1 VLYTL
6 KVLTRRS
13 HLLVATLVV
22 LLTACAGPTAPT
34 GPGGAS
40 ASAPLGTDG
49 AKAPRI
55 DWRPC
60 GGAFQCAT
68 VPVPLDYR
76 NPTGPT
82 IPLGMVRLPALD
94 PAARIGTLAVNY
106 GGPGTPGVSS
116 LRRLASR
123 FDGVRARMDVLAV
136 DPRGVGQSSPVRCG
150 GLDGQP
156 VHPAGSPLADPAGFW
171 TSARAAG
178 QACSAAS
185 GELLRHLSTANA
197 ARDLDL
203 IRQSLGDP
211 EISVYGYSYGT
222 VLGATYAN
230 LFPDHLRALVVDGT
244 LDLAANAGT
253 ADPGR
258 PVDVRAGVAAAR
270 EGSVQ
275 AFLADCGAAGPGRCA
290 LAAPPGA
297 DPRAR
302 VDAAVAGATRAG
314 ASADLADRVAT
325 ALESG
330 GRLASLARSLAAR
343 APAGVP
349 PGPVV
354 PDPAAGAPAHSTAF
368 LAVQCTDVVTPTAD
382 QVTALLPGEQAAHP
396 LFGVPAALNTAACVD
411 WPAVDP
417 DRYLG
422 PWNAPLRAPALV
434 INAREDPDTPLANA
448 RATASQLA
456 AARLLVVDGF
466 GHTTLDLPSH
476 CAQDAAAAYLLDP
489 TRPPAEGTVCPP
501 DPGAVA
507 FAG

>member
-1 VLYTL
+1 M
-6 KVLTRRS
+6 LTRRS
-13 HLLVATLVV
+13 HLLLA
-22 LLTACAGPTAPT
+22 LLLLLAGCAAPAGSSSGAPDGAAGPAP
-34 GPGGAS
+34 S
-40 ASAPLGTDG
+40 VRLGTNG
-49 AKAPRI
+49 AAVPRI

-94 PAARIGTLAVNY
+94 PAHRIGTLAVNY
-106 GGPGTPGVSS
+106 GGPGTPGTSS

-150 GLDGQP
+150 PFDGQP
-156 VHPAGSPLADPAGFW
+156 VLPAGSPLADPAGFW
-171 TSARAAG
+171 TAARAAG
-178 QACSAAS
+178 QACAAAS

-222 VLGATYAN
+222 VLAGTYAN
-230 LFPDHLRALVVDGT
+230 LFADHTRALVVDGT
-244 LDLAANAGT
+244 LDLAANAGSG
-253 ADPGR
+253 DPGR

-270 EGSVQ
+270 DASVQ
-275 AFLADCGAAGPGRCA
+275 AFLGACSAAGPGRCA

-297 DPRAR
+297 DPHAR
-302 VDAAVAGATRAG
+302 FDAAVAASTRTG
-314 ASADLADRVAT
+314 GSAALADRVST

-330 GRLASLARSLAAR
+330 GRLGSLARGVAAL
-343 APAGVP
+343 APAGVA

-354 PDPAAGAPAHSTAF
+354 PDRTAGAPGHSTAF
-368 LAVQCTDVVTPTAD
+368 LAIQCTDVVTPSAA
-382 QVTALLPGEQAAHP
+382 QITALLPGEQAAHP
-396 LFGVPAALNTAACVD
+396 LFGVPTALNTAACVD
-411 WPAVDP
+411 WPAIDP

-448 RATASQLA
+448 RATAAELSS
-456 AARLLVVDGF
+456 ARLLTVDGF
-466 GHTTLDLPSH
+466 GHTTLDLPSR
-476 CAQDAAAAYLLDP
+476 CAQDAAAAYLVDP
-489 TRPPAEGTVCPP
+489 TRPPADGTVCPP

-507 FAG
+507 FS